1 MSSKILRHSSAIAAL
16 TLMAS
21 CAAPGTENRADT
33 YGSAQ
38 VNQRQALKVV
48 TIIGVAPARVQV
60 NNSRNQTAAQI
71 AGGIL
76 GAGLGVGLGLGV
88 GHSNAGAALGG
99 LGGGVAGAA
108 AGSIVP
114 DTTFV
119 NGVQIA
125 YKDGNAMYSSAQ
137 VGRLCEF
144 APGQA
149 MLVAMTRTE
158 TRVQPNHQCPRTGK

>member
-1 MSSKILRHSSAIAAL
+1 MSPNILCKTSAI
-16 TLMAS
+16 LMFSLVTS

-33 YGSAQ
+33 YQSAQ
-38 VNQRQALKVV
+38 VNQRQALRVV

-60 NNSRNQTAAQI
+60 SNTRNHKAAQI

-88 GHSNAGAALGG
+88 GHSNTGAALGG

-114 DTTFV
+114 NTTYV

-125 YKDGNAMYSSAQ
+125 YKDGNATYSSAQ

-144 APGQA
+144 TPGQA
-149 MLVAMTRTE
+149 MLIAMTRTE
-158 TRVQPNHQCPRTGK
+158 TRIQPNHQCSQKGK

>member
-1 MSSKILRHSSAIAAL
+1 MTARVTTLASLSALIAV
-16 TLMAS
+16 TS
-21 CAAPGTENRADT
+21 CAAPGTENRSDT
-33 YGSAQ
+33 YMAGE
-38 VNQRQALKVV
+38 VNQRQALKII

-76 GAGLGVGLGLGV
+76 GAGLGLGLGLGV